1 MHPAYS
7 VIFFTTASGAGY
19 GLLIWLGLFVLLGQI
34 QPDFLLGLIGLGLS
48 LAMITA
54 GLLASTFHLG
64 HPERAWRAFSQW
76 RSSWLSREGVLAVA
90 TYIPA
95 ALFAIGWVF
104 QSTVSGLFSV
114 AALAMIVLALLT
126 IFCTG
131 MIYASL
137 RTIPEWNLTIVPVN
151 YMSFA
156 LTTGALLFN
165 FLVYLFGYYSGS
177 IVTLTLI
184 LLIISLALKYAY
196 WQQIDSRE
204 PEYSAGSATGL
215 GAETTVR
222 IIEQPHTQP
231 NFVQRE
237 MGFQVARKHAEKLRR
252 SALLL
257 AFVVPAALTALS
269 MVPGLTM
276 ISLFFAFVCGGF
288 GIVLERWLFF
298 AEARHIVN
306 LYYGEQSI

>member
-7 VIFFTTASGAGY
+7 VILFTTASGAGY

-34 QPDFLLGLIGLGLS
+34 QPDFLLGLTGLGLAFA
-48 LAMITA
+48 LVTA
-54 GLLASTFHLG
+54 GLLSSTFHLG

-76 RSSWLSREGVLAVA
+76 RSSWLSREGVLVIA

-95 ALFAIGWVF
+95 GLFAIGWIF
-104 QSTVSGLFSV
+104 LGTVSGIFSV
-114 AALAMIVLALLT
+114 AALLMIVLALIT
-126 IFCTG
+126 IYCTG

-151 YMSFA
+151 YIVFGLA
-156 LTTGALLFN
+156 TGALLFN
-165 FLVYLFGYYSGS
+165 FLIFLFGYYSGS
-177 IVTLTLI
+177 IVMLTLV
-184 LLIISLALKYAY
+184 LLIIALALKYAY
-196 WQQIDSRE
+196 WQQIDSLE
-204 PEYSAGSATGL
+204 PEYTAGSATGL
-215 GAETTVR
+215 GAETMVR
-222 IIEQPHTQP
+222 VLEQPHTQP

-237 MGFQVARKHAEKLRR
+237 MGYQVARKHAEKLRR
-252 SALLL
+252 SILLL
-257 AFVVPAALTALS
+257 GFVAPAALTILS
-269 MVPGLTM
+269 MVPGLTA
-276 ISLFFAFVCGGF
+276 ISLFFAFVCGAC